1 MRDLDLLRLERRV
14 GQLLVPLAETP
25 GASIGVARDGAL
37 LLRRA
42 AGLASIELGVPVG
55 VGTTFRIA
63 SVSKHITCTAI
74 LMLAREGKL
83 GLDDPLGRH
92 LPGLPPPLAA
102 VTLDQ
107 AMRNTGGLRDMLD
120 IARLGGA
127 DLSTPVSEAELDALI
142 RRQDGLNFAPGSRF
156 LYSNTGFRLLGQV
169 VEAVSGEPLAGWLER
184 RIFAPLGMT
193 RTRHTPDLA
202 TPVPGLATGY
212 LPDGAGGW
220 RRAPHGFPLGGEGG
234 LVSGVE
240 DLALWARS
248 LSLGSLGAGTE
259 AALEE
264 PAPFTGGAMNP
275 YARGLE
281 NGLWRG
287 VATVSHGGLWPGYK
301 TAFLR
306 VPAKRLTV
314 IVVANNGALDPQ
326 QMALTVLDAALE
338 GDPDLAPPPPPVAL
352 EGAEGSWLCPE
363 EGLSL
368 DIGPHRTARMH
379 GVPFGLTPTE
389 DGRLAAL
396 RGGFPFRLAPPREGV
411 MEVELD
417 AGRRL
422 AFRRAVPCPLPAL
435 DGAWHCA
442 EIGAT
447 WTIEGETLLAEGP
460 IRRGARGRVSALGPR
475 HLRAHLPSVLF
486 EAWADAVLAEDG
498 RSLLVNSGRA
508 RGLIFRRG

>member
-1 MRDLDLLRLERRV
+1 
-14 GQLLVPLAETP
+14 
-25 GASIGVARDGAL
+25 
-37 LLRRA
+37 
-42 AGLASIELGVPVG
+42 
-55 VGTTFRIA
+55 
-63 SVSKHITCTAI
+63 
-74 LMLAREGKL
+74 
-83 GLDDPLGRH
+83 
-92 LPGLPPPLAA
+92 
-102 VTLDQ
+102 
-107 AMRNTGGLRDMLD
+107 
-120 IARLGGA
+120 
-127 DLSTPVSEAELDALI
+127 
-142 RRQDGLNFAPGSRF
+142 
-156 LYSNTGFRLLGQV
+156 
-169 VEAVSGEPLAGWLER
+169 
-184 RIFAPLGMT
+184 MT
-193 RTRHTPDLA
+193 RTRHTPDVT

-281 NGLWRG
+281 NSTWRG
-287 VATVSHGGLWPGYK
+287 LQVVGHGGLWPGYK

-314 IVVANNGALDPQ
+314 IVIANNGALDPH
-326 QMALTVLDAALE
+326 QMALTVLEAALE

-352 EGAEGSWLCPE
+352 EGAEGSWLCAE
-363 EGLSL
+363 AGLSL
-368 DIGPHRTARMH
+368 DIGPNRTARMH

-417 AGRRL
+417 AGRRF
-422 AFRRAVPCPLPAL
+422 AFRRAEPCPVPAL

-447 WTIEGETLLAEGP
+447 WTIEGERLTLQGP
-460 IRRGARGRVSALGPR
+460 IRLGARGRISALGPR
-475 HLRAHLPSVLF
+475 HLRAHIPSVLF
-486 EAWADAVLAEDG
+486 EGWADAVLAEDG
-498 RSLLVNSGRA
+498 RSLVVNSGRA